1 MFTDA
6 RRSGTAGEHPFGLG
20 LAIAKQIVE
29 VHGGT
34 IWFESNLDRGIAFYI
49 NCKKFYGLL
58 VKRYVEFGVKKN
70 SVFERS

>member
-1 MFTDA
+1 MA
-6 RRSGTAGEHPFGLG
+6 KSG
-20 LAIAKQIVE
+20 QIVE